1 MVSSKYHYTSALETR
16 FGEDGNEYTYD
27 EFEEEYGKEAWSYWE
42 AAKLN
47 IPTKYILYI
56 CVEEGN
62 PILKKQYEDAIKKW
76 NDKMWKSKFPDAG
89 FDVYSPLGGMC
100 GVKDGKDFPL
110 SFEGMYNSNAEVSY
124 FPDNHEKHYDS
135 NKHKVSLKLGEGKCQ
150 QLKMNFM
157 IKTAMYKYKHG
168 KYIPVSFT
176 THPRSSIYKTPL
188 RITNSTGIID
198 SGYRGNL
205 MGVFDVLSFYK
216 INYAEGLV
224 VPMSSFKNE
233 MNKSWEDYK
242 INKNERFIQIC
253 APGLEPFIVE
263 LVDTPEDLSEET
275 ARGDKGF
282 GSSGK

>member
-1 MVSSKYHYTSALETR
+1 MASSTYHYTSVLETR
-16 FGEDGNEYTYD
+16 FGEDGTAYTYD
-27 EFEEEYGKEAWSYWE
+27 EFEKEYGKEAWTYWE
-42 AAKLN
+42 EASLN

-62 PILKKQYEDAIKKW
+62 PFLKKQYEVAIKKW
-76 NDKMWKSKFPDAG
+76 NDKMWKSNFPDAG

-100 GVKDGKDFPL
+100 GVSDSKDFAL
-110 SFEGMYNSNAEVSY
+110 SFEEMHNSNAEVSY
-124 FPDNHEKHYDS
+124 FPDKHEKKDD
-135 NKHKVSLKLGEGKCQ
+135 KHKFCLKLGEGSCQ

-168 KYIPVSFT
+168 RYIPVSFT

-216 INYAEGLV
+216 NEI
-224 VPMSSFKNE
+224 KND
-233 MNKSWEDYK
+233 MDQSCGDYR

-253 APGLEPFIVE
+253 APGLEPFVVE
-263 LVDTPEDLSEET
+263 LVDKPENLSEET
-275 ARGDKGF
+275 DRGDKGF

>member
-1 MVSSKYHYTSALETR
+1 MSKYHYTSVEAELR
-16 FGEDGNEYTYD
+16 CGEDGNKYTYN
-27 EFEEEYGKEAWSYWE
+27 EFEKEYGEEAWNYWE
-42 AAKLN
+42 QAKLN

-56 CVEEGN
+56 YVEEGN
-62 PILKKQYEDAIKKW
+62 PNLKRKYEEAIKKW
-76 NDKMWKSKFPDAG
+76 NDKMWDSKFPDAG

-100 GVKDGKDFPL
+100 GVMDGKDFPL
-110 SFEGMYNSNAEVSY
+110 SFEEIDNSNAEISY
-124 FPDNHEKHYDS
+124 FPDKHEKNGD
-135 NKHKVSLKLGEGKCQ
+135 KHRFSLKFGEGSCQ

-216 INYAEGLV
+216 KKIKDNMEQ
-224 VPMSSFKNE
+224 
-233 MNKSWEDYK
+233 SWENYK

-253 APGLEPFIVE
+253 APGLEPFVVE
-263 LVDTPEDLSEET
+263 LVDKAEDLSEET
-275 ARGDKGF
+275 DRGDKGF

>member
-1 MVSSKYHYTSALETR
+1 MSTYHYTNALETR
-16 FGEDGNEYTYD
+16 RDMDGNDYTYN
-27 EFEEEYGKEAWSYWE
+27 EFEEEYDKEAWTYWE
-42 AAKLN
+42 EAKLN

-56 CVEEGN
+56 CVEDGN
-62 PILKKQYEDAIKKW
+62 PNLKKRYEEAIKKW

-89 FDVYSPLGGMC
+89 FDVYSPLGEMC
-100 GVKDGKDFPL
+100 GVKDGKDFAL
-110 SFEGMYNSNAEVSY
+110 SFEEINNSNAEVSY
-124 FPDNHEKHYDS
+124 IPDKHEKNSD
-135 NKHKVSLKLGEGKCQ
+135 KHKFSLRLGEQPCQ

-216 INYAEGLV
+216 K
-224 VPMSSFKNE
+224 MKTE
-233 MNKSWEDYK
+233 MDQSWENYK

-253 APGLEPFIVE
+253 APSFEPFVVE
-263 LVDTPEDLSEET
+263 LVDNPYDLSEET
-275 ARGDKGF
+275 ERGDKGF
-282 GSSGK
+282 GSSGR